1 MAERWRLWVD
11 ASPRPG
17 WANMALDQVL
27 LDRAEGA
34 GERWLRLYGWD
45 PHCLSFGR
53 HEPAARRYDRARV
66 EALGLDVVRR
76 PTGGRAVWHGR
87 EVTYALAAPCAG
99 LGTMRAS
106 YIEIHRMLLDAF
118 GRLGI
123 AAQLAAPG
131 RPAGVDGGACFAS
144 PAGGEIMVGG
154 RKAVGSAQLRQGVAL
169 LQHGSILL
177 QGDQAMVRAV
187 TRGTP
192 PPDLAGALASLLAS
206 PPSAEELIETIAEAA
221 AERWPGAWE
230 RQADVDPLLQTAG
243 GHAARFRSDSWTW
256 SS

>member
-1 MAERWRLWVD
+1 MAEPWRLWVD
-11 ASPRPG
+11 DTPRPG
-17 WANMALDQVL
+17 WTNMALDQAL
-27 LDRAEGA
+27 LDRAA
-34 GERWLRLYGWD
+34 HSGERWLRLYGWE

-87 EVTYALAAPCAG
+87 EVTYALAAPSAE
-99 LGTMRAS
+99 LGTVRES
-106 YIEIHRMLLDAF
+106 YVEIHQMLLGAL

-123 AAQLAAPG
+123 PARLAPG
-131 RPAGVDGGACFAS
+131 GRAVGVGSGACFAS
-144 PAGGEIMVGG
+144 PAGGEIMVQG
-154 RKAVGSAQLRQGVAL
+154 RKAVGSAQLRQGGAL

-177 QGDQAMVRAV
+177 ETDQAVVQAV

-192 PPDLAGALASLLAS
+192 LPDLAGPLASLLSA
-206 PPSAEELIETIAEAA
+206 PPSAEELVDAIASTAV
-221 AERWPGAWE
+221 ERWGGRWE
-230 RQADVDPLLQTAG
+230 RQPSGDALVDGASR
-243 GHAARFRSDSWTW
+243 HAARFRSDAWTW

>member
-11 ASPRPG
+11 ATPRPG
-17 WANMALDQVL
+17 WANMAIDQAL
-27 LDRAEGA
+27 LDRAENA
-34 GERWLRLYGWD
+34 REHWLRLYGWD

-87 EVTYALAAPCAG
+87 EVTYALAAPSAE
-99 LGTMRAS
+99 LGTVRES
-106 YIEIHRMLLDAF
+106 YLEIHRMLLGAF
-118 GRLGI
+118 RRLGI
-123 AAQLAAPG
+123 TAKLAPPG
-131 RPAGVDGGACFAS
+131 RAVGVDGGACFAS

-154 RKAVGSAQLRQGVAL
+154 RKAVGSAQLRQGRAL

-177 QGDQAMVRAV
+177 EGDQAMVHAV

-192 PPDLAGALASLLAS
+192 PPDLAGALASLLSA
-206 PPSAEELIETIAEAA
+206 PPSAEELVEAIADAA
-221 AERWPGAWE
+221 AERWGGPWE
-230 RQADVDPLLQTAG
+230 RQASGEALVDSASR
-243 GHAARFRSDSWTW
+243 HAPRFRSDAWTW